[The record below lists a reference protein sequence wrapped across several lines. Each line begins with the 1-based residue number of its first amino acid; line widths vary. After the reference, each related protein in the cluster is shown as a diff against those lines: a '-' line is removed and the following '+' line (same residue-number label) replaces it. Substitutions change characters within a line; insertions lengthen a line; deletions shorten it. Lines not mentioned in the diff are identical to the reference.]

1 LQRCLICNRKL
12 KDEESIERK
21 IGPSC
26 WQVILKLAKEEK
38 AKRKARLKFNKNE
51 VKGQVTIFE
60 MEDIE

>member
-1 LQRCLICNRKL
+1 L

-26 WQVILKLAKEEK
+26 WQLIQKLAKEEK
-38 AKRKARLKFNKNE
+38 AKRKGRLKFNKNE

-60 MEDIE
+60 LEDVK